1 MSQVLEQA
9 GQGECMVAACSA
21 ATKCR
26 CSMSSRCRT
35 SSLGNLR
42 LCDNRL
48 SGFCTLPA
56 LESARSQRKVPQV
69 QRTGSSTGGTPFRC
83 LRSPV
88 CRFRVNLV
96 RCLPVCASLA
106 SNLSSPPSPFLVCIL
121 LCGVHRATMAIRSQ
135 CRCGMSTAPSQP
147 GLGRPIA
154 PRACR
159 LCLRQASD
167 LLHICL
173 LSITLA
179 INGQ

>member
-106 SNLSSPPSPFLVCIL
+106 SNLSSPPLPLPRLYSPLRRPQSDNGHAEPVQMRN
-121 LCGVHRATMAIRSQ
+121 VNRSQ
-135 CRCGMSTAPSQP
+135 SARSRPSDHTP
-147 GLGRPIA
+147 CVPPL
-154 PRACR
+154 
-159 LCLRQASD
+159 LAS
-167 LLHICL
+167 
-173 LSITLA
+173 
-179 INGQ
+179 GV